1 MGKTFIAIAALA
13 AAMVASPASAAD
25 IIECGGGSNC
35 ITGTTNV
42 NLVGANDVLLG
53 RGNIG
58 NGGPEVL
65 FTTTQ
70 TGGIDLVTGQATITA
85 SNPNATLDNL
95 TFSVATGFS
104 AAEFNLSP
112 LTGGG
117 PPQPFSVSILL
128 NSGYTETFTTGNQ
141 RFGILAGAGET
152 INSVTINTPSGAFGA
167 FTQLRI
173 APAAVAAVPEPGT
186 WALMLLGFG
195 GVGVSMRRR
204 RSRVL
209 MQVA

>member
-1 MGKTFIAIAALA
+1 MAKTYIALAALA
-13 AAMVASPASAAD
+13 AATVATPASAAD

-35 ITGTTNV
+35 IIGTTNV
-42 NLVGANDVLLG
+42 NLVAGDNVTSG
-53 RGNIG
+53 TGNIG
-58 NGGPEVL
+58 IGGPQVL
-65 FTTTQ
+65 FSSTQ
-70 TGGIDLVTGQATITA
+70 AGGIDLVTGQATITA
-85 SNPNATLDNL
+85 ANPNTTLDNL
-95 TFSVATGFS
+95 TFSVATGFT

-141 RFGILAGAGET
+141 RFGILAGTGET
-152 INSVTINTPSGAFGA
+152 INSVTINTPSGAFGS

-173 APAAVAAVPEPGT
+173 TPAVTAAVPEPGT

-195 GVGVSMRRR
+195 GVGVSLRRR
-204 RSRVL
+204 RS
-209 MQVA
+209 QTIAQFA